1 MAERAQ
7 AQYAATNIT
16 LDQADS
22 GNETQKQ
29 MALQSVLDDYY
40 AKYGSIIQRSEQQ
53 VINDVIAYA
62 KKN

>member
-1 MAERAQ
+1 
-7 AQYAATNIT
+7 
-16 LDQADS
+16 
-22 GNETQKQ
+22 

-40 AKYGSIIQRSEQQ
+40 DKYGSIIQRSEQQ

>member
-1 MAERAQ
+1 LAQ

-40 AKYGSIIQRSEQQ
+40 DKYGSIIQRGEQQ